1 MIFIEIECFFFCNQ
15 SIQFADINQVYISG
29 SQIIVSRI
37 DLFLIF
43 CCCIANQCLCG
54 IQSSFK
60 LIPCYFTVVCR
71 DYISISINQRLQL
84 SIVKHYRRRI
94 IYQGIH
100 CRSQFLNHILNSLL
114 IFSIFKH
121 ILRFLQR
128 FFKDCPRLSTVL
140 CVIQLFDLSNQSLQ
154 LADVNQSLTSFFQ
167 SDLCR
172 LNSFIG
178 RLTVSKYS
186 FCVVQSFNEVVPSY
200 KAIIAFCK
208 LLSFDVCNQSLQGA
222 NINQSVKSF
231 IQLSKSIIDVFLR

>member
-60 LIPCYFTVVCR
+60 RIPCYFTVVCR

-84 SIVKHYRRRI
+84 SIVKHYRRI
-94 IYQGIH
+94 LFQGTN
-100 CRSQFLNHILNSLL
+100 CRGQFLNHNLNSIL

-121 ILRFLQR
+121 ILCFLQR
-128 FFKDCPRLSTVL
+128 FFKSRPGVGSVL

-167 SDLCR
+167 SGLCN

-186 FCVVQSFNEVVPSY
+186 FCIVQSFNEVVPS
-200 KAIIAFCK
+200 
-208 LLSFDVCNQSLQGA
+208 
-222 NINQSVKSF
+222 
-231 IQLSKSIIDVFLR
+231 